1 MTAAFLCFK
10 CLNRLAIRPN
20 AAVRVGNVYL
30 GLSGGIG
37 SGKTTVAKIF
47 SDLGAVV
54 IDADA
59 ISREVLEPGQI
70 GYENTILTFGESV
83 LSESGSI
90 DRKRLAELVFQNPAQ
105 LAKLEAIIHPAV
117 ISRVAQIRESLPAT
131 SIVVYDTPLLVEKN
145 LKSQFD
151 EVIIVLADEQV
162 RKDRLV
168 ARGLEL
174 PDVEA
179 RISNQATDEQRIQA
193 ADFIINNNGTLA
205 ELQDNVTKVWQQLSA

>member
-1 MTAAFLCFK
+1 M
-10 CLNRLAIRPN
+10 
-20 AAVRVGNVYL
+20 YL

-37 SGKTTVAKIF
+37 SGKSTVAKIF
-47 SDLGAVV
+47 ADLGAVV

-90 DRKRLAELVFQNPAQ
+90 DRKKLAELVFQNPAQ

-117 ISRVAQIRESLPAT
+117 IARVAQIRESLPA
-131 SIVVYDTPLLVEKN
+131 SAIVVYDTPLLVEKN

-151 EVIIVLADEQV
+151 KVVIVLADEQI

-168 ARGLEL
+168 TRGLEL
-174 PDVEA
+174 PDIDA
-179 RISNQATDEQRIQA
+179 RISNQATDSQRSDV
-193 ADFIINNNGTLA
+193 ADYIINNDGTLA
-205 ELQDNVTKVWQQLSA
+205 QLQDNVTKVWKQLSA

>member
-1 MTAAFLCFK
+1 
-10 CLNRLAIRPN
+10 
-20 AAVRVGNVYL
+20 VYL

-37 SGKTTVAKIF
+37 SGKSTVAKF
-47 SDLGAVV
+47 FADLGAVV

-70 GYENTILTFGESV
+70 GYENTLLTFGESV

-90 DRKRLAELVFQNPAQ
+90 DRKKLAELVFQNPAQ

-117 ISRVAQIRESLPAT
+117 IARVAQIRESLPA
-131 SIVVYDTPLLVEKN
+131 SVIVVYDTPLLVEKN

-151 EVIIVLADEQV
+151 KVVIVLADEQI

-168 ARGLEL
+168 SRGLEL
-174 PDVEA
+174 PDIDA
-179 RISNQATDEQRIQA
+179 RISNQATDSQRSDV
-193 ADFIINNNGTLA
+193 ADYIINNDGTLA
-205 ELQDNVTKVWQQLSA
+205 QLQDNVTKVWKQLSA